1 VKKLGFGGRA
11 GISSEFYK
19 CDCFEGK
26 GYKAV
31 QKKRLLKFFTVSCEH
46 EKVPL

>member
-19 CDCFEGK
+19 CDRFEGK

-31 QKKRLLKFFTVSCEH
+31 QKKTII
-46 EKVPL
+46 KVFRRKL